1 MIEIVPAILPYTFS
15 ELEKSLE
22 SVRGACNFVQ
32 IDITDGKFAGR
43 PSWPLAKLDKN
54 FEEILK
60 QEKGMPFWEDMDF
73 EVDLMVANPF
83 PIARDFISAGV
94 SRIIFHA
101 ESFNLEEDKL
111 ILDQIKSEGLVEV
124 GIAVRS
130 STDDEL
136 IKELL
141 EFADFVQ
148 VMTCNPIG
156 MQGSQFDAEALKKIK
171 LIKEWLPNILVSVDG
186 AMSPDTIELALQ
198 AGADRFAVGSYIFN
212 SDNPRGALEEVQSL
226 I

>member
-15 ELEKSLE
+15 ELESSLE
-22 SVRGACNFVQ
+22 KLKGACSFVQ

-43 PSWPLAKLDKN
+43 PSWPLAKLDHN
-54 FEEILK
+54 FEAILK
-60 QEKGMPFWEDMDF
+60 QERGMPFWEDMDF
-73 EVDLMVANPF
+73 EVDLMASNPF
-83 PIARDFISAGV
+83 PIARDFIQAGV

-101 ESFNLEEDKL
+101 ESFNLGEDKL

-130 STDDEL
+130 STDEEL

-141 EFADFVQ
+141 EFADFIQ

-156 MQGSQFDAEALKKIK
+156 VQGSPFDAEALKKIK
-171 LIKEWLPNILVSVDG
+171 LIKEWLPNMLVAVDG
-186 AMSPDTIELALQ
+186 AMNPETIELAHN
-198 AGADRFAVGSYIFN
+198 AGADRFAVGSYILK
-212 SDNPRGALEEVQSL
+212 SENPRGSLEEVQNIL
-226 I
+226 